1 MSEIYEKI
9 NKLYQNVGYMDKYG
23 SDVWAAVILCVVF
36 SLLTYYYCIIN
47 ALQVV
52 RSDWPNQRCN
62 PLFIPFAGLINRPND
77 STILEYTASNFND
90 CIMEALKFTVEIA
103 TQPLYFA
110 VEIIQEAVNSAIDAI
125 NRLRELLSEL
135 RNALDG
141 IIKHVLIGINNLVAA
156 FMNFVIKMKDSF
168 AKINGILT
176 ASLYTLFGSYMAL
189 QSMFLVIIDMIIII
203 LIAIAVVCLLFFI
216 LSWIP
221 FFGFY
226 FKVTWGTIVMI
237 MIAIMIPVGM
247 FEYAMLRIMDMST
260 PPLPGIPG
268 CFDEYTIVENG
279 KTIKDIN
286 VNDILCDGSV
296 VTAVIKFAADDQN
309 IYNLYGV
316 LVTGEHR
323 VFHPI
328 LEWIKVKNHPASI
341 HVPDFNKPF
350 VYCLNTTKK
359 TFMVGDTLY
368 SDWDDIDEDVLA
380 DLHKNCAALG
390 YLPEGFTCADI
401 HTYLDSGF
409 HPDTMVTLEGG
420 LIVPIKEVQVNQVL
434 ASGDKVIGTVK
445 IAAHDMKLYEFSF
458 ADNKIISSKNI
469 HINDEHLGVINCMN
483 KYIYMPCNKE
493 PFLYHLLTDTKFC
506 MVNNIRVNDYN
517 SGIDKYLHQNI

>member
-1 MSEIYEKI
+1 MSDIYDKI
-9 NKLYQNVGYMDKYG
+9 NKLYKDVGYMDKYG
-23 SDVWAAVILCVVF
+23 SDVWAAVIICILFLFCTF
-36 SLLTYYYCIIN
+36 YYYFIN
-47 ALQVV
+47 TLQVV

-62 PLFIPFAGLINRPND
+62 PAFMPFAGLIVNPSD
-77 STILEYTASNFND
+77 KTKLEFTSDNFND
-90 CIMEALKFTVEIA
+90 CIMETLKFVVEIA
-103 TQPLYFA
+103 IQPLYFA
-110 VEIIQEAVNSAIDAI
+110 VQVIQKAVDSIIASID
-125 NRLRELLSEL
+125 RLRMLISSL
-135 RNALDG
+135 RKQFDS
-141 IIKHVLIGINNLVAA
+141 IIKKMYEAISNLIIA
-156 FMNFVIKMKDSF
+156 FLNFVIKMKDSV

-176 ASLYTLFGSYMAL
+176 TALYTLFGSYMAL
-189 QSMFLVIIDMIIII
+189 QSMFLVVIDMIIII
-203 LIAIAVVCLLFFI
+203 LISIAVFCLLFLV
-216 LSWIP
+216 LSFIP
-221 FFGFY
+221 FFGSF
-226 FKVTWGTIVMI
+226 FKITWGVIVVI

-247 FEYAMLRIMDMST
+247 FEYAMLQIMDMST
-260 PPLPGIPG
+260 PPLPDIPG
-268 CFDEYTIVENG
+268 CFDEDTIVENG

-368 SDWDDIDEDVLA
+368 SDWDDIDDDVLA

-390 YLPEGFTCADI
+390 YLPDGFTCADI

-434 ASGDKVIGTVK
+434 ASGDKVLGTVK
-445 IAAHDMKLYEFSF
+445 IASHDMELYEFSF

-469 HINDEHLGVINCMN
+469 HINDEHLGVINCMD
-483 KYIYMPCNKE
+483 KHLYMPCNKE

-506 MVNNIRVNDYN
+506 MVNNIRLNDYN
-517 SGIDKYLHQNI
+517 SGIDKYLRQNI